1 MRGVESLPYFTPLV
15 TLSPKSSHFSLTNY
29 VLRHVSPHDSHVF
42 LLALLSLFKHSP
54 SSCDGGA
61 NRDRNRADTSKG
73 NELMLM
79 ISSRKSIYSSLPS
92 VAFLCLTS
100 SPSDTI
106 FALISGVDFLIALQ
120 CVGRGIVRRRR
131 RAPGGG
137 RGLSD
142 RNGDNEGGGDGGQFD
157 VKALFRVLERLDCV
171 LERIHLAR
179 FPDSLKGLI
188 QTVAEIP
195 VTALEFVENL
205 GSYQRLSDLCFRIL
219 NGVLRPEHGDQTA
232 TAVEVLKALTPAI
245 LLLKSQARVAALR
258 FVTREMMAAARDSEA
273 VKRAVIYLPRYLAN
287 KAPEKAEPRAFAV
300 ESIMEAV
307 RVMDVQD
314 QIGFVE
320 YVVKMTQG
328 KSNLRLTAVDLI
340 PMLLMSLMN
349 SPDFNETNGG
359 VHQVQVSC
367 LEAMIQRCSD
377 TVAGTR
383 ARALS
388 NLAQIVDFLCSGI
401 GDQTQLVRI
410 MGDGGIDLKL
420 RINDVLRTRCMD
432 EKAAVRKAALLLI
445 AKSTILLGSS
455 IDDDLLKV
463 MGNACSDQLVSI
475 RKGRCQ
481 LYLRVWSIGFGKE
494 RVIFEWLRSVP
505 HLITDNESSI
515 QEECENLFMELV
527 LDRLSRAV
535 CIDEK
540 MKDVEGEIETVIPEE
555 ILTLLKG
562 ICDPEVIPCLK
573 KICTSLGKKKRL
585 KYVIAAALQ
594 SVITASESHWLANS
608 KPIEKWT
615 APPGAWLLLSEV
627 STFLPKSVSWEFL
640 HHHWR
645 LLDKSQLNSEAQS
658 PLMDVDVDQ
667 EHLESEGN
675 SAAWAGDR
683 VFLLQTISNVAMEL
697 PEEPAAELAHN
708 LLDRIEKFN
717 MHSTEVN
724 AHVKALRTLCKRKVL
739 SVEGDVLVL
748 RLSNRLVSKALG
760 ILQAYISES
769 TVSSKASAFLTPP
782 KNSSGNEKKT
792 ETSSTLL
799 LQAVT
804 AVYTI
809 GSAVMVCPKVDLK
822 GVTPVL
828 HTIITSDNSDTNM
841 KKLPCPPVSV
851 KQNAPSLY
859 IQSWVTMGKICL
871 ADGKL
876 AKSYIPL
883 FVQEL
888 EKSDFAALRN
898 NIIFIMADFC
908 VRYTIL
914 IDCYIPKITNCLRDP
929 CEVVRRQTFILLS
942 RLLQRDYVKWRGLL
956 FLRFLLCLVDS
967 SEKIRRLA
975 DFLFGNILKRLQ
987 RQQDF
992 IRNSL
997 LPLHKTTGFLSKAP
1011 LLAYNSFVE
1020 AFFVL
1025 NDCRAHAGHREMQG
1039 SRAESKLFSIRG
1051 PDDRSRSQRMHI
1063 YITLLKQMAPEHLL
1077 ATFAKLCSEILA
1089 AVPDGLLNLNDV
1101 TAQSVLKV
1109 LILVIGRY
1117 LEMDPIHS
1125 GASAMLREM
1134 DEEGGGLQAILNMP
1148 VQVVIEKSNIRLA
1161 IVIIVELRRCLRN
1174 CHSELKGSVM
1184 FILRM
1189 LLPVFVNDLPE
1200 IVRANK
1206 RLGKVSIYLLRKNR
1220 EAKASSTLTTGRY
1233 EFGGNFLDAPPRMF
1247 VLRLEEERSSPVAS
1261 ESSVDCEM
1269 TKRVVV
1275 VEGFLD
1281 IMTWM
1286 ILSLLYMDRLTASR
1300 DSAGLARGSR
1310 GSRRAAP
1317 ILGLWNLGPSAR
1329 CQSEARKVTL

>member
-1 MRGVESLPYFTPLV
+1 MDELLLSRALISDLANADTHSAPISEPTLSDLQTLFESDDPESIDRFWDQISSNNISIASLVRSFTETMDSGPTHLALFSSQV
-15 TLSPKSSHFSLTNY
+15 YLSILISPKS
-29 VLRHVSPHDSHVF
+29 PVF
-42 LLALLSLFKHSP
+42 TLFTPIAFLSLLRSIRLSFKRHRLPGNS
-54 SSCDGGA
+54 
-61 NRDRNRADTSKG
+61 ADDTAADKARKG
-73 NELMLM
+73 N
-79 ISSRKSIYSSLPS
+79 SKKKKG
-92 VAFLCLTS
+92 A
-100 SPSDTI
+100 
-106 FALISGVDFLIALQ
+106 
-120 CVGRGIVRRRR
+120 
-131 RAPGGG
+131 GG

-475 RKGRCQ
+475 RKGAMSALSEVCRK
-481 LYLRVWSIGFGKE
+481 FPEE

-975 DFLFGNILKRLQ
+975 DFLFGNILK
-987 RQQDF
+987 
-992 IRNSL
+992 SE
-997 LPLHKTTGFLSKAP
+997 G
-1011 LLAYNSFVE
+1011 
-1020 AFFVL
+1020 
-1025 NDCRAHAGHREMQG
+1025 
-1039 SRAESKLFSIRG
+1039 
-1051 PDDRSRSQRMHI
+1051 
-1063 YITLLKQMAPEHLL
+1063 
-1077 ATFAKLCSEILA
+1077 TFAGI
-1089 AVPDGLLNLNDV
+1089 
-1101 TAQSVLKV
+1101 
-1109 LILVIGRY
+1109 
-1117 LEMDPIHS
+1117 
-1125 GASAMLREM
+1125 
-1134 DEEGGGLQAILNMP
+1134 
-1148 VQVVIEKSNIRLA
+1148 
-1161 IVIIVELRRCLRN
+1161 
-1174 CHSELKGSVM
+1174 
-1184 FILRM
+1184 
-1189 LLPVFVNDLPE
+1189 
-1200 IVRANK
+1200 
-1206 RLGKVSIYLLRKNR
+1206 
-1220 EAKASSTLTTGRY
+1220 
-1233 EFGGNFLDAPPRMF
+1233 
-1247 VLRLEEERSSPVAS
+1247 
-1261 ESSVDCEM
+1261 
-1269 TKRVVV
+1269 
-1275 VEGFLD
+1275 
-1281 IMTWM
+1281 
-1286 ILSLLYMDRLTASR
+1286 
-1300 DSAGLARGSR
+1300 
-1310 GSRRAAP
+1310 
-1317 ILGLWNLGPSAR
+1317 
-1329 CQSEARKVTL
+1329 

>member
-1 MRGVESLPYFTPLV
+1 MDDPLSRAIADLETVTNTDTDSAPISETTLSDLQTLFESDDPEYIDRFWDQISSNNISIASLVRSFTETMDSGPTHLALLGSQV
-15 TLSPKSSHFSLTNY
+15 YLSILISPKS
-29 VLRHVSPHDSHVF
+29 PVF
-42 LLALLSLFKHSP
+42 TIFTPIAFLSLLRSIRLSFKQHRSAGN
-54 SSCDGGA
+54 SGDSIGDDDSAEKGGGGVDGG
-61 NRDRNRADTSKG
+61 R
-73 NELMLM
+73 
-79 ISSRKSIYSSLPS
+79 
-92 VAFLCLTS
+92 
-100 SPSDTI
+100 
-106 FALISGVDFLIALQ
+106 
-120 CVGRGIVRRRR
+120 
-131 RAPGGG
+131 
-137 RGLSD
+137 
-142 RNGDNEGGGDGGQFD
+142 FD
-157 VKALFRVLERLDCV
+157 VKALFRVLERLDGV
-171 LERIHLAR
+171 LGRIHLAR

-195 VTALEFVENL
+195 VTALEFVENS

-258 FVTREMMAAARDSEA
+258 FVTQEMVAAARDSEA
-273 VKRAVIYLPRYLAN
+273 VKRAIVYLPRYLAN

-307 RVMDVQD
+307 RVMDVED

-320 YVVKMTQG
+320 YVVKMTHG
-328 KSNLRLTAVDLI
+328 KSNQRLTAVDLI
-340 PMLLMSLMN
+340 PMLMMSLMN
-349 SPDFNETNGG
+349 STHFNEADGG
-359 VHQVQVSC
+359 VHSVQLSC

-377 TVAGTR
+377 AVAGIR

-388 NLAQIVDFLCSGI
+388 NLAQIVDFLCGGI
-401 GDQTQLVRI
+401 GDQTQLERI
-410 MGDGGIDLKL
+410 MGDGGINLKS
-420 RINDVLRTRCMD
+420 RINDVLRKRCMD

-455 IDDDLLKV
+455 IDEDLLKV

-475 RKGRCQ
+475 RKGAMSALSEVCRK
-481 LYLRVWSIGFGKE
+481 FPEE
-494 RVIFEWLRSVP
+494 RVIFEWLHSVP

-515 QEECENLFMELV
+515 QEECENLFLELV

-535 CIDEK
+535 CIDGK
-540 MKDVEGEIETVIPEE
+540 MTDVEGVIETVIPEE

-585 KYVIAAALQ
+585 NHVIAAALE
-594 SVITASESHWLANS
+594 SVITASESHWLSNS
-608 KPIEKWT
+608 KPIENWT

-645 LLDKSQLNSEAQS
+645 LLDKSQLNNEAQS

-667 EHLESEGN
+667 EHLVSEAD
-675 SAAWAGDR
+675 SASWAGDR

-697 PEEPAAELAHN
+697 PEVPAAELAHS

-739 SVEGDVLVL
+739 TVEEGDVLVL
-748 RLSNRLVSKALG
+748 KWANRLVSEALG

-769 TVSSKASAFLTPP
+769 TVLSKASAFLTPP
-782 KNSSGNEKKT
+782 KSTSGNEKKT
-792 ETSSTLL
+792 ENSSTLL

-809 GSAVMVCPKVDLK
+809 GSVVMVCPQVDLK
-822 GVTPVL
+822 GVNPVL
-828 HTIITSDNSDTNM
+828 HTIITSDSSDTNM
-841 KKLPCPPVSV
+841 KKLPRPPVSL

-871 ADGKL
+871 GDGKL

-908 VRYTIL
+908 VRYTVL

-967 SEKIRRLA
+967 SEKIRRLS
-975 DFLFGNILKRLQ
+975 DFLFGNILKA
-987 RQQDF
+987 
-992 IRNSL
+992 
-997 LPLHKTTGFLSKAP
+997 KAP

-1020 AFFVL
+1020 AIFVL

-1089 AVPDGLLNLNDV
+1089 AVPDGLLNLDDV
-1101 TAQSVLKV
+1101 TGQSVLQDALQILSSKEIRV
-1109 LILVIGRY
+1109 LSNR
-1117 LEMDPIHS
+1117 
-1125 GASAMLREM
+1125 GASTDPTEM
-1134 DEEGGGLQAILNMP
+1134 DEEGSGADPSIARRRMVAQVAKKSFIQNAVPIFIELKRLLESKKSPLIGCLMECLRVLLKDYKNEIEDILVADKQLQKELIYDMQKYEAAKTKATVSEAINNMQRSKNYVSP
-1148 VQVVIEKSNIRLA
+1148 LQGRGSSISRLA
-1161 IVIIVELRRCLRN
+1161 SDPQVRSDLAKQLGSAETVACAVADVTAAETVKSVLKEVNRGSSTQQLNSISMPKLKSSMGGSLSKGSRPKDVLEDLRRRQT
-1174 CHSELKGSVM
+1174 
-1184 FILRM
+1184 F
-1189 LLPVFVNDLPE
+1189 DT
-1200 IVRANK
+1200 A
-1206 RLGKVSIYLLRKNR
+1206 
-1220 EAKASSTLTTGRY
+1220 
-1233 EFGGNFLDAPPRMF
+1233 
-1247 VLRLEEERSSPVAS
+1247 EE
-1261 ESSVDCEM
+1261 
-1269 TKRVVV
+1269 
-1275 VEGFLD
+1275 
-1281 IMTWM
+1281 
-1286 ILSLLYMDRLTASR
+1286 
-1300 DSAGLARGSR
+1300 
-1310 GSRRAAP
+1310 
-1317 ILGLWNLGPSAR
+1317 N
-1329 CQSEARKVTL
+1329 